1 MTSPFLT
8 TDAAPELLPTSIAQD
23 FWNKTT
29 NASILPGLCGA
40 KPMIIGKNSVP
51 IITKRPSASVRQEGG
66 ATKGSR
72 METATKALK
81 IFDLQIITEHSIEA
95 VKSNAG
101 RVFSEITDELASAM
115 ARGVDLAALHGI
127 EASTGNKI
135 TLLGDDYVN
144 AAASRQ
150 DVDFDA
156 KNADQYLWQGYEQL
170 VSLGYTV
177 NGLAL
182 DPRFV
187 AKIANA
193 RDSQGRRLN
202 PEISMGARLTSYAGH
217 PLVSD
222 NVVSGAVDDLPD
234 TGVRGF
240 AGDWSALRWG
250 YAEDVEIFTQTAGDP
265 LGNGDLTARR
275 MVAVHANV
283 KVGLGI
289 LDNAAFIA
297 YDLPGIAV

>member
-8 TDAAPELLPTSIAQD
+8 SDAAPELMPTSMAQE
-23 FWNKTT
+23 FWNKTV

-40 KPMIIGKNSVP
+40 KPMIIGKNGVP

-66 ATKGSR
+66 STKGSR
-72 METATKALK
+72 METATKSLK

-127 EASTGNKI
+127 EASSGNKI
-135 TLLGDDYVN
+135 TLLGSDYVN
-144 AAASRQ
+144 ATTNRLA
-150 DVDFDA
+150 VDFSA

-170 VSLGYTV
+170 VEDGKKF

-182 DPRFV
+182 DPRYV

-193 RDSQGRRLN
+193 RDNQGRRLN
-202 PEISMGARLTSYAGH
+202 PEIDMGAKLSSYSGH

-222 NVVSGAVDDLPD
+222 NVVSGSVDELAD

-240 AGDWSALRWG
+240 GGDWSALRWG

-289 LDNAAFIA
+289 LDNQAFIA
-297 YDLPGIAV
+297 YELPGIGG